1 MRKFLILLI
10 SLFIFTE
17 IYSDITVTYPTSST
31 VWYHGEQETYVL
43 WEGAVGPT
51 VHVDLYKG
59 GFFVDLYH
67 GETNNDGNAGR
78 TTPIFPNCGT
88 GDDFQLKVVDTQ
100 GNYGFSEEF
109 TINGNGSEI
118 INVTHPTS
126 TTIWSHGQVNT
137 YSEWTGAEGDLVW
150 LALYKS
156 GVFLTNY
163 VQWTENDGHA
173 DRIEEIYSSW
183 GTGSD
188 FQILI
193 MDENANWGFSD
204 EFTITSLDSEDNIVL
219 VMSNKLIGNY
229 PNPFNPET
237 TIKYSINEDSNV
249 QIEIYNI
256 RGQKVKT
263 LIDDFRDAGYHQ
275 LIWNGIDNRNKPV
288 SSGLYF
294 YRLKS
299 NSFSQIRK
307 MLLLK

>member
-17 IYSDITVTYPTSST
+17 IYSDITVIYPTSST
-31 VWYHGEQETYVL
+31 VWYHGEQDTYVL
-43 WEGAVGPT
+43 WE
-51 VHVDLYKG
+51 
-59 GFFVDLYH
+59 
-67 GETNNDGNAGR
+67 
-78 TTPIFPNCGT
+78 
-88 GDDFQLKVVDTQ
+88 
-100 GNYGFSEEF
+100 
-109 TINGNGSEI
+109 
-118 INVTHPTS
+118 
-126 TTIWSHGQVNT
+126 
-137 YSEWTGAEGDLVW
+137 GAEGDLVW

-156 GVFLTNY
+156 SVFLTNY

-173 DRIEEIYSSW
+173 DRTEEIFSSW

-219 VMSNKLIGNY
+219 VMFNKLIGNY

-237 TIKYSINEDSNV
+237 TIEYSLKENSNV
-249 QIEIYNI
+249 QIEIFNTK
-256 RGQKVKT
+256 GQKVKT
-263 LIDDFRDAGYHQ
+263 LFNEFREAGYHSV
-275 LIWNGIDNRNKPV
+275 IWNGTDNQNKPV